1 MFAVACPKCERQINL
16 PETSRGKRVRCLGCQ
31 EIVLAVTEPPLG
43 QSLPPSSRS
52 RPVLTPPPVSEP
64 AEFQYDAPQ
73 ARNPVP
79 EAIPG
84 LSCPCCEGSAVLE
97 LPPDANSRKPG
108 FVCAMCRTVMRPAG
122 TRGKYYAAALL
133 GAVIV
138 VLGLGL
144 IYLCLGAEQ
153 GRNWL
158 LGGGLAV
165 AALGTGVAG
174 WGLYQARLPVPVGT
188 TPRHLRPAA
197 GPRSA

>member
-1 MFAVACPKCERQINL
+1 MLVLACPKCERQINL

-31 EIVLAVTEPPLG
+31 EIVLAVTEPPPG

-52 RPVLTPPPVSEP
+52 RAAITPPPILEP
-64 AEFQYDAPQ
+64 AATEEPEGEY
-73 ARNPVP
+73 NPVP

-84 LSCPCCEGSAVLE
+84 LSCPCCDASAVLE

-133 GAVIV
+133 GSIIIL
-138 VLGLGL
+138 LGLGL
-144 IYLCLGAEQ
+144 GFLALETEE

-158 LGGGLAV
+158 IGGGLAV

-174 WGLYQARLPVPVGT
+174 WAMYQARLPVPVGA
-188 TPRHLRPAA
+188 TPRRARAA
-197 GPRSA
+197 SGVR